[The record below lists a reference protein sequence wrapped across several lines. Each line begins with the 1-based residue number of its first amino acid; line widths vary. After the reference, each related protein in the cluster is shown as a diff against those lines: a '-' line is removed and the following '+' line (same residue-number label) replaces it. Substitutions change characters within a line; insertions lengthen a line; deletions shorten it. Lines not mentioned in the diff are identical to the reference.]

1 MSVQYFKDAEK
12 KILNEKLLDSNAEQV
27 AKTFFGFDQRRRLK
41 MVSSS
46 QLRKFYNEVK
56 SLEKKLDN
64 QAFPIVYPLIKM
76 LKSKAAYATAASKIK
91 DKDEQ
96 PLYKRFKEFL
106 VESIDSIPEDGEKE
120 FRAFC
125 KYFEAVVG
133 FYYGNGGK

>member
-1 MSVQYFKDAEK
+1 MSIQFFKDSEK
-12 KILNEKLLDSNAEQV
+12 KILNEALLDTRAEQV
-27 AKTFFGFDQRRRLK
+27 AKTFLGRWPK

-64 QAFPIVYPLIKM
+64 QPFSVVYPLIKM
-76 LKSKAAYATAASKIK
+76 LKSKIAYATAPSKIRR
-91 DKDEQ
+91 DEQ
-96 PLYKRFKEFL
+96 PLYNNFKQFL
-106 VESIDSIPEDGEKE
+106 MEGIDAIPENGEKE